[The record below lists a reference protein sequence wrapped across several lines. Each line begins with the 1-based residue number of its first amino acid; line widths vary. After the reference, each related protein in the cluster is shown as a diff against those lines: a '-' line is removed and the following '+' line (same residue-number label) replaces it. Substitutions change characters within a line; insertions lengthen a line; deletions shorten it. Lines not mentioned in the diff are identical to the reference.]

1 MMKSC
6 LAVLALALALS
17 GCSLSLPF
25 SGPARTVHYYVL
37 SSPAPAAGQ
46 LSDAS
51 IGVLPVTMPGYL
63 SRPQLVVRESDGV
76 SIRINDFDRWGEEPS
91 VGVARVLCETLASLG
106 RSAVPLRTGTQV
118 DSRLML
124 DVRRLDGPLDG
135 DVTLDAVWTLQKE
148 KKILRS
154 GRFVARRAAG
164 PTLESMVE
172 AQSEL
177 VQMLA
182 RDIAGTLD

>member
-1 MMKSC
+1 MMKSR

-25 SGPARTVHYYVL
+25 SGPTKSVQYYVL
-37 SSPAPAAGQ
+37 SSPVPAAEV
-46 LSDAS
+46 SAPS

-63 SRPQLVVRESDGV
+63 SRPQLVVRERDGV
-76 SIRINDFDRWGEEPS
+76 TIRINDFDRWAEEPAE
-91 VGVARVLCETLASLG
+91 GVARVLCGTLASLG

-124 DVRRLDGPLDG
+124 DIRRFDGPLDG
-135 DVTLDAVWTLQKE
+135 DVVLDAVWTLQKD
-148 KKILRS
+148 KKVIHS
-154 GRFVARRAAG
+154 GAFTARRTADSS
-164 PTLESMVE
+164 LESMVE

-182 RDIAGTLD
+182 RDIAGKLD